1 MKQQKQE
8 NNQLGQL
15 TQQVQQLQQQLQ
27 QAEKELQ
34 KAQTKI
40 QSLDEDR
47 LSLERD
53 KLKMSNELEW
63 YKAQT
68 DRQYK
73 NTSAENDTKRTE
85 IELRQLYD
93 GNPYNDK
100 VRQI

>member
-1 MKQQKQE
+1 MRA
-8 NNQLGQL
+8 GQL
-15 TQQVQQLQQQLQ
+15 Q
-27 QAEKELQ
+27 KE
-34 KAQTKI
+34 I
-40 QSLDEDR
+40 N
-47 LSLERD
+47 LEC
-53 KLKMSNELEW
+53 

-85 IELRQLYD
+85 IEARQLYD